1 MIIENGT
8 IQVVE
13 TTGGGFLNGNPVPVT
28 ETLGDPIPC
37 NIRVVKNDKRG
48 NYVDG
53 KFTQTQLVILIELQP
68 FTAKRVKVTDT
79 LRGVDYG
86 TFYVQAIQQ
95 LHATGATQIDV

>member
-8 IQVVE
+8 IQAVE
-13 TTGGGFLNGNPVPVT
+13 HTGGGFQGGRPVPVC

-48 NYVDG
+48 SYVDG
-53 KFTQTQLVILIELQP
+53 KFTQTQLVILIDEQP
-68 FTAKRVKVTDT
+68 FTAQRIKVTDT
-79 LRGVDYG
+79 LRGVELG
-86 TFYVQAIQQ
+86 TFEVQAIQQ

>member
-8 IQVVE
+8 IQAVE
-13 TTGGGFLNGNPVPVT
+13 KTGGGFQGGRPVSVT

-48 NYVDG
+48 TYVDG

-68 FTAKRVKVTDT
+68 FTATRVKVTDT

-86 TFYVQAIQQ
+86 TFDVQAIQQ